1 VVDRMRIGVC
11 CCGGAF
17 TGTGDGSHVAARAE
31 PYSWLAAVVP
41 VAPRRRL
48 RACAVGQLHRQYSRR
63 RHEAGPPLAQATYG
77 PSPTPTSRACVVST
91 VGPARRLGVTVL
103 WSGRKEEEER

>member
-1 VVDRMRIGVC
+1 MVDRMRIGVC

-48 RACAVGQLHRQYSRR
+48 RACAVGQLHRQQQASRSTPAGVMKRDRRSHRR
-63 RHEAGPPLAQATYG
+63 RTAPRRRRPAGRASSQPLAQRGGWA
-77 PSPTPTSRACVVST
+77 
-91 VGPARRLGVTVL
+91 
-103 WSGRKEEEER
+103 